1 MTLTSRDQAQ
11 FTELF
16 DRIKVGGPQ
25 VGTAMRQFEDKATA
39 FGLDSVQLYNNLL
52 QGRSLALYQPPSTP
66 AVPKTETGD
75 GSPPDIGRYPDTV
88 RIRLY
93 CSKVEKPSIAT
104 FRKDEG
110 GRSFLLQGIVR
121 EEAAGSQAGR
131 QALPA
136 AEDFPVGLLNWTGG
150 QCPHCQVNMMRKD
163 VYGPIH
169 CGDCGK
175 LRCLSGVHS
184 RLWRNW
190 FKCVCGSDG
199 PIGPPVDTLKLE
211 LPSAVRRNMHTP
223 PAADHSPRLQHSRA
237 EPAALPSQNTSHLR
251 IGGW

>member
-11 FTELF
+11 FAALF
-16 DRIKVGGPQ
+16 DRIKAGGPQ
-25 VGTAMRQFEDKATA
+25 VGTAMRQFEDKAKT

-66 AVPKTETGD
+66 AVPKTEIGD

-93 CSKVEKPSIAT
+93 CSKVEKSSIAT
-104 FRKDEG
+104 FRKDEA

-121 EEAAGSQAGR
+121 EEAAGTQAGR
-131 QALPA
+131 QAAPA
-136 AEDFPVGLLNWTGG
+136 AEDFPVSFLNWTGG
-150 QCPHCQVNMMRKD
+150 QCPHCQVSVTRKGI
-163 VYGPIH
+163 YGPIR

-175 LRCLSGVHS
+175 LRCLAGVHS

-190 FKCVCGSDG
+190 HKCVCGTDG
-199 PIGPPVDTLKLE
+199 PIGSLVDTMKLE
-211 LPSAVRRNMHTP
+211 LPSAARRDTRTP
-223 PAADHSPRLQHSRA
+223 PAADQSPRLQHIRS
-237 EPAALPSQNTSHLR
+237 EPPALPSQNTGHVR